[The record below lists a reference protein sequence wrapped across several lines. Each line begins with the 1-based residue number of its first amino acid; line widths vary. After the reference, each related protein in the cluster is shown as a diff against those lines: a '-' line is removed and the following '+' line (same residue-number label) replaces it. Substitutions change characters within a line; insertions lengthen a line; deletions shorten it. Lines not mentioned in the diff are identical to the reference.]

1 MAVNDLSFN
10 QVSTLLN
17 AIVSQATGQTT
28 NTTALDTKGFV
39 TLGQTVLK
47 TGYDTVSSAISQ
59 VLGRTIF
66 SIRPYTRKFAGLEMS
81 EQRWGNMTRKLYPL
95 ADTFEDDQRE
105 PLTDGQ
111 SVDQYVIN
119 KPKVQQTNFYGF
131 NKYQYHKTIY
141 RDQLDVAFTGPDQF
155 AEFISMIMSDAVNNL
170 EQAREELARQCVANL
185 VAGTYAGA
193 SLSSPATPIA
203 PETCVHLLTEY
214 NTMTSQS
221 LTIADILG
229 DDAIPFAQY
238 AYARI
243 AEIMDLLEERTV
255 LYHTN
260 ITARPDGVT
269 TGSIGYVKRHTP
281 KRDQKVYLT
290 STFMNQFFAR
300 VSANTFNEKYL
311 SVADYEPVAYWQ
323 SPAGNATYAVPEV
336 YYTIKSNPS
345 YLSTAGE
352 IVGVTGGQVVAPVLG
367 VIFDREAAGYTL
379 VNQWQQATPFNA
391 AGGYYNMFW
400 HESQKY
406 FNDFTENHVVL
417 LLD

>member
-1 MAVNDLSFN
+1 MAVNELSFN

-17 AIVSQATGQTT
+17 AIVSQATGQT
-28 NTTALDTKGFV
+28 NQTTALDTKGFV
-39 TLGQTVLK
+39 TLGQTVLA

-59 VLGRTIF
+59 VLGQTIF
-66 SIRPYTRKFAGLEMS
+66 SIRPYTRKFGGLEVT
-81 EQRWGNMTRKLYPL
+81 EQKWGNMTRKLYPL

-105 PLTDGQ
+105 PLTDTY
-111 SVDQYVIN
+111 SIDMYAVH
-119 KPKVQQTNFYGF
+119 KPKIQQTNFYGF
-131 NKYQYHKTIY
+131 NKYQKHLTIY
-141 RDQLDVAFTGPDQF
+141 RDQLDTAFTGPDQF
-155 AEFISMIMSDAVNNL
+155 SEFISMIMSDAVNDL

-185 VAGTYAGA
+185 IGGTVAGA

-203 PETCVHLLTEY
+203 PESVVHLLTEY

-221 LTIADILG
+221 LTVADILG

-260 ITARPDGVT
+260 ITDRPSGVT
-269 TGSIGYVKRHTP
+269 VGGAGYVKRHTP

-311 SVADYEPVAYWQ
+311 AIADYEPVAFWQ
-323 SPAGNATYAVPEV
+323 SPAASSTYAAPVT

-352 IVGVTGGQVVAPVLG
+352 IVGVTGGQVVAPILG

-379 VNQWQQATPFNA
+379 VNQWSSATPFNA
-391 AGGYYNMFW
+391 AGGYYNMYW

-406 FNDFTENHVVL
+406 WNDFTENHVVL
-417 LLD
+417 MLD